1 MGVGMSRRR
10 AMGDVTF
17 NQLRTFKSVAHAG
30 SFAKAAEQLDVSQP
44 TVSEL
49 IRTFEDRLDRP
60 LFQRRNGAAAKLTS
74 SGRETLDQ
82 VNKLLE
88 IYDKILGEERAD
100 REKTVIKLSL
110 GNHLRE
116 INLRPMMPKLYHDFP
131 GVEIELYPLIHW
143 DQISGA
149 IEKGT
154 VDLAVFTI
162 PSDMTPAPDALPISD
177 VQMVM
182 AAAPG
187 TRARLASGACT
198 LDDLQYVFP
207 IRRALGERF
216 ADQMLDSLGITPRIP
231 PLFVEFVD
239 VLLGMVEQDEGV
251 GAIQAYLAA
260 DRIADGRVEVLEVP
274 MRPLRRM
281 IVRSRRAPPVAKTIE
296 DILITALRT

>member
-1 MGVGMSRRR
+1 MGVEMSRRR
-10 AMGDVTF
+10 VSGDVTF
-17 NQLRTFKSVAHAG
+17 NQLRTFRSVAQAG

-49 IRTFEDRLDRP
+49 IRSFEDRLDRP
-60 LFQRRNGAAAKLTS
+60 LFHRRNGAAASLTI
-74 SGRETLDQ
+74 SGQETLDQ
-82 VNKLLE
+82 VNTLLSL
-88 IYDKILGEERAD
+88 YDKMLGEERVD

-116 INLRPMMPKLYHDFP
+116 INLRPMLPKLYHDFP
-131 GVEIELYPLIHW
+131 GVELELCPLIHW
-143 DQISGA
+143 DQISAA

-154 VDLAVFTI
+154 IDLAVFTI
-162 PSDMTPAPDALPISD
+162 PSDMSPPPDALPISD
-177 VQMVM
+177 VRMVM
-182 AAAPG
+182 VAAPG

-216 ADQMLDSLGITPRIP
+216 AAQMLPSMGIMPRIP

-260 DRIADGRVEVLEVP
+260 DRIADGRVEVLDVP

-281 IVRSRRAPPVAKTIE
+281 IIRSRRAPAVAEAIE
-296 DILITALRT
+296 DILRAALRT